1 MASTTVTADA
11 PPPINWRSP
20 ADLKQVGKELYGE
33 FKKDNVTSLAAAFAY
48 HTVFAI
54 PALLI
59 LAVTVAALIN
69 LTTNVDVT
77 GNLRE
82 LIAQRAPGNTRPML
96 NDIVDNAVSKTS
108 GGGAT
113 LGVATT
119 ALLALWSG
127 SNAVGALIDA
137 FNRAYGVQESRKW
150 VRKKALTIGLTLML
164 AVFVNVAFAL
174 LVFGERIGSWI
185 ADRARLGSVFDIVW
199 NLSRWPIAV
208 AAIATLLT
216 LLYWAGPNIE
226 QSFRWV
232 SPGSVLA
239 TILWLV
245 ATAAIGIYLRFSDP
259 GSAYGSVGSVLVLLF
274 FLYVTGIVF
283 LLGAELNAMITKRYD
298 PETIADLAD
307 NPDADL
313 ETRLEAEATASGNGD
328 AASTGGHEDGR
339 RRGLA
344 EATPPRPAGRPHAGL
359 VVAAGTLVVTRVLQ
373 TVAQVLGRRRGRR

>member
-1 MASTTVTADA
+1 MASTTVTAEA

-20 ADLKQVGKELYGE
+20 SDLMRTGKELYGE

-59 LAVTVAALIN
+59 LAVTVAAVIN

-82 LIAQRAPGNTRPML
+82 LIAERAPGNTRPML
-96 NDIVDNAVSKTS
+96 NDIVDNAIAKTG
-108 GGGAT
+108 GGGASIG
-113 LGVATT
+113 LATT

-150 VRKKALTIGLTLML
+150 ARKKALTIGLTLLL
-164 AVFVNVAFAL
+164 AVFINLAFAL

-185 ADRARLGSVFDIVW
+185 ADRAGLGSAFDVVW
-199 NLSRWPIAV
+199 NLSRWPVAV
-208 AAIATLLT
+208 AAVAILLT
-216 LLYWAGPNIE
+216 VLYWAGPNVE

-232 SPGSVLA
+232 SPGSVLS
-239 TILWLV
+239 TVLWLV

-259 GSAYGSVGSVLVLLF
+259 GGAYGSVGSVLVLLF

-298 PETIADLAD
+298 PETIADLAG

-313 ETRLEAEATASGNGD
+313 ATRLEAEAAAGESGQTSG
-328 AASTGGHEDGR
+328 DGR
-339 RRGLA
+339 SSDRGSSS
-344 EATPPRPAGRPHAGL
+344 PPRPAGRSHAGL
-359 VVAAGTLVVTRVLQ
+359 AAAAGSLVLSRGLQ
-373 TVAQVLGRRRGRR
+373 AVAQEISRRRGRG